1 MCKLV
6 PRNGR
11 SADRIRRLCTGNH
24 LPGKRSIANPDKH
37 TLKEAQDWS
46 DRIYHISQAIYGG
59 GQPSGEAHARLKE
72 ALYQRGIFSNAL
84 MRKPVLPLN
93 QEEKDWVSLGLERSQ
108 LPKVDMNNT
117 NKEGSEKEVAL
128 WKTRQQKYL
137 GQMLNGFH

>member
-1 MCKLV
+1 MPDFHSVCLNDDHAREV
-6 PRNGR
+6 F
-11 SADRIRRLCTGNH
+11 
-24 LPGKRSIANPDKH
+24 ANPDKH

-108 LPKVDMNNT
+108 LPKVDMEQY
-117 NKEGSEKEVAL
+117 K
-128 WKTRQQKYL
+128 
-137 GQMLNGFH
+137 